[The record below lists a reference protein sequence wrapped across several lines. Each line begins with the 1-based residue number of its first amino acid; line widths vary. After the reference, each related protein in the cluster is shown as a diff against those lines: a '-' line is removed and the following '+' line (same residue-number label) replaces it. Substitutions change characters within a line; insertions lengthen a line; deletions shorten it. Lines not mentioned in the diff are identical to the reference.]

1 MVGQASARSNPSTG
15 TKGLVPTLGLV
26 PRSARWVLPTL
37 ASAFRGTD
45 GSTLE
50 PKLRTLVV
58 MRVCAVDRAPYWR
71 TQFEDAAPDL
81 GITGDEVQLVGSDE
95 WETAPAFTERERA
108 AITWADRVAR
118 RLARRDGAAYRLVQ
132 EHCTP
137 EEIVELTA
145 IASLA
150 AMADRITN
158 ALRIAP
164 EGPIGVTADLG
175 PVDGPIDSWRDAMF
189 DDDVGSTWK
198 ETMTP

>member
-1 MVGQASARSNPSTG
+1 
-15 TKGLVPTLGLV
+15 
-26 PRSARWVLPTL
+26 
-37 ASAFRGTD
+37 
-45 GSTLE
+45 
-50 PKLRTLVV
+50 

-71 TQFEDAAPDL
+71 TQFEHVAPAL
-81 GITGDEVQLVGSDE
+81 GITADEAQLVGPDE
-95 WETAPAFTERERA
+95 WETTPAFTERERA

-164 EGPIGVTADLG
+164 DGPIGVTADLG
-175 PVDGPIDSWRDAMF
+175 PVDGPNDSWRDAMF